1 MASLNYAIKSVRGPC
16 CRPLTD
22 LMLQTPD
29 RFNGELSGGN
39 VLGGKCP
46 GGKDGGGG
54 GGDRGKMPRGEKS

>member
-16 CRPLTD
+16 CRPPTD

-29 RFNGELSGGN
+29 RFNGELSGGGGIN

-46 GGKDGGGG
+46 RGEMTGGKC
-54 GGDRGKMPRGEKS
+54 PRG